1 MPEKKIMV
9 FHAPYPLE
17 KNAASGSRLRPT
29 AMRDAFLNNGYEVY
43 EITGNTA
50 ERATAFRQLKKEIK
64 AGKKIEF
71 VYGENSTQPNLLAT
85 SIKKKPAPF
94 LEARIFSYFHRQ
106 QIPVGIFYRD
116 IYWKFPATLAE
127 ISIWKR
133 LLMKM
138 LYRFDLFAMRLAK
151 VHLFLPSAEMA
162 SYVPHPSNF
171 ITPLPPGVIIKNCS
185 SVSDISIFYVGSLS
199 GHHKIFAAV
208 EALSKC
214 SKARLTLCVPLA
226 HWRAYEHEFLPY
238 LNERI
243 KIVHGSA
250 QELEPYY
257 AEASLGL
264 LFMEPNEYR
273 RFAVP
278 IKLYEYLGYGKPI
291 IASEGTL
298 AGEVVREKGIGFTI
312 PYKEENLVA
321 LLEDLAANPQKLA
334 DVTERVQKVR
344 EEETWE
350 ARAKSAAA
358 VLEK

>member
-1 MPEKKIMV
+1 MPVKKTVV

-17 KNAASGSRLRPT
+17 ENYASGSRLRPT
-29 AMRDAFLNNGYEVY
+29 QMRQAFQNLGYEVY
-43 EITGNTA
+43 EITGNPA
-50 ERATAFRQLKKEIK
+50 QRAAAFRQLKKEIK

-71 VYGENSTQPNLLAT
+71 VYGENSTQPNLLAS
-85 SIKKKPAPF
+85 SIKKGLAPF

-116 IYWKFPATLAE
+116 IYWKFPEGLAG
-127 ISIWKR
+127 IPLWQRSLCK
-133 LLMKM
+133 L
-138 LYRFDLFAMRLAK
+138 LYRFDLWAMSRAR
-151 VHLFLPSAEMA
+151 VHLFLPSGEMA
-162 SYVPHPSNF
+162 AYVPYPTSLCS
-171 ITPLPPGVIIKNCS
+171 PLPPGAMVKES
-185 SVSDISIFYVGSLS
+185 LTPAGLHIFYVGGLGAHYGITKALQAVGKTANVELTMCVRKEQWEAYRAELS
-199 GHHKIFAAV
+199 
-208 EALSKC
+208 
-214 SKARLTLCVPLA
+214 
-226 HWRAYEHEFLPY
+226 PY
-238 LNERI
+238 MNERI
-243 KIVHGSA
+243 QIVHGSA
-250 QELEPYY
+250 KELAPYY
-257 AEASLGL
+257 DAASLGL

-312 PYKEENLVA
+312 PYKQENLVA

-344 EEETWE
+344 EGETWE